1 MSRLL
6 LLEDDPSLGATLSE
20 RLLKENYKVDWCKN
34 LSGARKSLSENKY
47 DLAILDVGLPDGSG
61 FDLAKEIREQSLM
74 PFLFV
79 TALGSAEDR
88 LAGYEIGA
96 EEYIPK
102 PFHLK
107 ELLIRVEHVLKNHSY
122 DLIRI
127 GDLTVDLMAMEVR
140 GKDKVEKL
148 SFKESALLKLL
159 IERSPQPVSRDEILD
174 QVWGK
179 EEFPSNRTID
189 NIIVKLRQLLDVRSE
204 DIIQSVRGVG
214 YKWVNKGES
223 NE

>member
-34 LSGARKSLSENKY
+34 LTSARKSLSENKY

-61 FDLAKEIREQSLM
+61 FELAKEIREQSLM
-74 PFLFV
+74 PFVFV

-88 LAGYEIGA
+88 LTGYEIGA

-122 DLIRI
+122 DLIQV
-127 GDLTVDLMAMEVR
+127 GNVTVDLMAMEVR
-140 GKDKVEKL
+140 GESSVDKL
-148 SFKESALLKLL
+148 SFKESAILKLL

-189 NIIVKLRQLLDVRSE
+189 NMIVRIRQLIDVKSE
-204 DIIQSVRGVG
+204 NIIQSVRGVG
-214 YKWVNKGES
+214 YKWSTKGES